1 MEWFQVNYLTS
12 LSLSFPSCKMGM
24 TIVPTYNVV
33 RTKWAN
39 TYKVLSIMAGTS
51 WTFGKCGFL
60 LLLLLVSPL
69 KLCPAGQMH
78 DTTPGGAITLTSM
91 WSILVALW
99 SCAMSLQVPA
109 CHQPC
114 LFAGVFLETHLGI
127 LCSPRAGLGLI
138 NLPPSLVP
146 YPSHSPAP
154 WCPCCPFKLFHLHF
168 WSL

>member
-24 TIVPTYNVV
+24 TIVSTYNVV

-69 KLCPAGQMH
+69 KLCPAGH
-78 DTTPGGAITLTSM
+78 NSRGCHHIDLNVVHS
-91 WSILVALW
+91 
-99 SCAMSLQVPA
+99 SCA
-109 CHQPC
+109 
-114 LFAGVFLETHLGI
+114 LE
-127 LCSPRAGLGLI
+127 LCNELTGSC
-138 NLPPSLVP
+138 LPPALLIRWGVLGNSLGNPVLSP
-146 YPSHSPAP
+146 CGAGAYKSPSIFSALSQP
-154 WCPCCPFKLFHLHF
+154 
-168 WSL
+168 